1 MISYIK
7 GKVVNRGLNFL
18 VVDTGGVGYKV
29 FTTATAKN
37 DGQIELHCHHHV
49 REDANDLY
57 GFADTRELFIFEML
71 LSVSGVG
78 PKMALNIVGAL
89 GCDKIINA
97 ISKGD
102 HSFFK
107 SVSGVG
113 NKVAMKI
120 VVELKNKIT
129 GSNEINLIDNDDTM
143 EALMSLGLKQ
153 DEVIPYLQQIPDH
166 LTTTEDKVRFVLK
179 NVGKK
184 K

>member
-1 MISYIK
+1 MISYLK
-7 GKVVNRGLNFL
+7 GNVVNTGQNFL
-18 VVDTGGVGYKV
+18 VVEAAGVGYKV
-29 FTTATAKN
+29 FTHNIGKN
-37 DGQIELHCHHHV
+37 EDRVELHCHHHI

-57 GFADTRELFIFEML
+57 GFADTKELYIFEML

-89 GCDKIINA
+89 GCDKIISA
-97 ISKGD
+97 ISKSD
-102 HSFFK
+102 HGFFK

-129 GSNEINLIDNDDTM
+129 GSNEINFADNDDTID
-143 EALMSLGLKQ
+143 ALMSLGLKR
-153 DEVIPYLQQIPDH
+153 DEVVPYLQEIPDH
-166 LTTTEDKVRFVLK
+166 LTKTEDKVRFVLK